1 MSFLKRHADAIQAAA
16 AITTAAMAVLAVVG
30 VLLQMRAADATSR
43 AQTAREAYAAHLA
56 LAAAMPDFA
65 APQDACTLLAS
76 AKGAAYEAYV
86 GHLLYAAELMVEA
99 ETGWADTFQAAL
111 EPHAVL
117 ICRDAGA
124 GEPDDLSALLGKFRS
139 DVCPSVPPCGTGG

>member
-1 MSFLKRHADAIQAAA
+1 MTLLKRHADAIQAAA
-16 AITTAAMAVLAVVG
+16 AIVTATMAVLAVFG
-30 VLLQMRAADATSR
+30 VLAQMRAADATSR

-65 APQDACTLLAS
+65 APEDACTLLSS

-86 GHLLYAAELMVEA
+86 SHLLYAAELMVEA
-99 ETGWADTFQAAL
+99 EAGWTDTFQTAL

-117 ICRDAGA
+117 ICRDGGA
-124 GEPDDLSALLGKFRS
+124 GETDDMAALLDGFRS
-139 DVCPSVPPCGTGG
+139 DACPAVPPCGTGG

>member
-1 MSFLKRHADAIQAAA
+1 MSFLKRHADAIHAAA
-16 AITTAAMAVLAVVG
+16 AVVTATMAVLAVVG
-30 VLLQMRAADATSR
+30 VLAQMRAAEATSR

-65 APQDACTLLAS
+65 APEDACTLLTS
-76 AKGAAYEAYV
+76 ARGAGYEAFV

-117 ICRDAGA
+117 ICRDQGA
-124 GEPDDLSALLGKFRS
+124 GETDDLTALLDVFRS
-139 DVCPSVPPCGTGG
+139 ETCPAVQPCGTGG

>member
-1 MSFLKRHADAIQAAA
+1 MTLLKRHADAIQAAA
-16 AITTAAMAVLAVVG
+16 SIVTAAMAVLAVVG
-30 VLLQMRAADATSR
+30 VLAKMRAADATSR

-65 APQDACTLLAS
+65 APADTCTLLAS
-76 AKGAAYEAYV
+76 TKGPEYEAYV

-111 EPHAVL
+111 EPHAGL
-117 ICRDAGA
+117 ICRDGGA
-124 GEPDDLSALLGKFRS
+124 GETDEMAALLNGFRS
-139 DVCPSVPPCGTGG
+139 EVCPAVPPCGTGG